1 MTGLKQNYDFK
12 CLEGNE
18 KKLFDKRG
26 EPKHLFKFIQ
36 QYLKED
42 WDSPFPG
49 TQPFYFFKCY
59 LENHTFQVLL
69 LITRIFSHIVIYNH
83 VCHLNNIPNHICH
96 THPHLRLSILAGDS
110 RLCSD

>member
-1 MTGLKQNYDFK
+1 MTGLNENCDFK

-26 EPKHLFKFIQ
+26 ESKHLFKFIQ

-49 TQPFYFFKCY
+49 TEQFCFPFLFASA
-59 LENHTFQVLL
+59 N
-69 LITRIFSHIVIYNH
+69 
-83 VCHLNNIPNHICH
+83 
-96 THPHLRLSILAGDS
+96 LSSGFHFYQKQKK
-110 RLCSD
+110 

>member
-42 WDSPFPG
+42 WDTPFPG
-49 TQPFYFFKCY
+49 TPPILFPIHFSNVFLK
-59 LENHTFQVLL
+59 TVFSGF
-69 LITRIFSHIVIYNH
+69 LI
-83 VCHLNNIPNHICH
+83 
-96 THPHLRLSILAGDS
+96 LSFTIT
-110 RLCSD
+110 